1 MSKSAC
7 SNIVSTLHVLEYV
20 TLHRAL
26 GRALGDPNV
35 EMDPVLEAKMAEDD
49 WLSDTDSASGN
60 SRTMNENQFICA
72 IFQLCDLWTDSSNVE
87 EYISFLEFI
96 FVKLCTTH
104 LYFVTSCY
112 ELLRVVTS
120 CYELLIDTTN

>member
-1 MSKSAC
+1 M
-7 SNIVSTLHVLEYV
+7 

-35 EMDPVLEAKMAEDD
+35 EMDPVLETKMAEED
-49 WLSDTDSASGN
+49 WLSDTDSSSGN

-104 LYFVTSCY
+104 LYCRSIDTSCFFLLLLH
-112 ELLRVVTS
+112 ELL
-120 CYELLIDTTN
+120 LIFPFFHSI

>member
-1 MSKSAC
+1 
-7 SNIVSTLHVLEYV
+7 V

-120 CYELLIDTTN
+120 CYDLLRVVTTCYDLLRLVTN

>member
-1 MSKSAC
+1 M
-7 SNIVSTLHVLEYV
+7 

-35 EMDPVLEAKMAEDD
+35 EMDPVLEAKMAEED
-49 WLSDTDSASGN
+49 WLSDTDSSSGN

-96 FVKLCTTH
+96 FIKLCMTH
-104 LYFVTSCY
+104 LYCTNCFLLLLLH
-112 ELLRVVTS
+112 ELL
-120 CYELLIDTTN
+120 LIFPFFHPI

>member
-1 MSKSAC
+1 M
-7 SNIVSTLHVLEYV
+7 